1 MAMLAIVM
9 LVVSLA
15 SPRGLSAGIG
25 LGLSR
30 SVYPNPFT
38 DRTTFQLT
46 MPTEGIVTIRVY
58 DITGRLMKTLE
69 EGTPFAAGSHN
80 IGWDGTDLDSHPAP
94 PGVYVCALFSNNVF
108 VNSVKVVK
116 ING

>member
-1 MAMLAIVM
+1 MLAIVM
-9 LVVSLA
+9 LMASLV
-15 SPRGLSAGIG
+15 SPREVSAGIG

-38 DRTTFQLT
+38 DGTTFQLT
-46 MPTEGIVTIRVY
+46 MPTEGVVTIRVY
-58 DITGRLMKTLE
+58 DIAGRLMKTPE

-80 IGWDGTDLDSHPAP
+80 IDWDGTDLGDHPVP